1 MKKQLTTVLLLIA
14 MLAAVGCSESDTTT
28 DTDTTASGDTGTT
41 TAAETR
47 DPLLDDLGEFDFG
60 GYEYRVHSVTYD
72 PASALTLFDPEEQNG
87 DILNDALWK
96 RNREIE
102 ERFNIKFV
110 TSDDTW
116 ANNYK
121 LLQSTVSADENA
133 FDMIQLINREAFAS
147 AINGLLM
154 PTSELTYLNPEK
166 SYYMHDV
173 NEQLKIA
180 GKTFFF
186 YSEESIHTF
195 ERSCCLLFNQ
205 QIAADYD
212 LDNYYD
218 LVRKGKWTIDKMYK
232 DARLVT
238 ADLDGDS
245 SMGNNDQYGIIGCAD
260 YLYASIYNGAGELTI
275 RKDKDGIP
283 YFAAQSSERLA
294 TIIEGILNERNSG
307 DHFRITGRSDF
318 KTSLEEFSKNMGLF
332 TATVIGRVQTLRTM
346 ETDYGLLPFPKYDEE
361 QDQYYSRVID
371 GWLHVVPITN
381 PDPERTSVIMEALA
395 SGTARHIIPA
405 YYDNVISMK
414 ALRDDES
421 IEMLDIIRATR
432 IIDLGECPWYATV
445 RSPYSYELLN
455 DQTVQFASL
464 NASIAPQV
472 EALINDAIAALEAL
486 D

>member
-1 MKKQLTTVLLLIA
+1 MKHRITTAALLIA
-14 MLAAVGCSESDTTT
+14 LLAAVGCGESGTTA
-28 DTDTTASGDTGTT
+28 DTTASGETGTT

-96 RNREIE
+96 RNREVE

-110 TSDDTW
+110 TSEDTW

-121 LLQSTVSADENA
+121 LIQSTVSAGEDA

-147 AINGLLM
+147 AISGLLM
-154 PTSELTYLNPEK
+154 PTSELVYLNPEK
-166 SYYMHDV
+166 DYYMHDV
-173 NEQLKIA
+173 NEQLEIA
-180 GKTFFF
+180 GKTFFY

-195 ERSCCLLFNQ
+195 ERACCLLFNH
-205 QIAADYD
+205 QIAEDYK

-218 LVRKGKWTIDKMYK
+218 LVREGKWTIDKMYK

-245 SMGNNDQYGIIGCAD
+245 LMGENDQYGIIGSAD

-294 TIIEGILNERNSG
+294 DIIEGILNERNSG
-307 DHFRITGRSDF
+307 DHIRINGRSDY
-318 KTSLEEFSKNMGLF
+318 KITLEEFSKNTGLF
-332 TATVIGRVQTLRTM
+332 AATVIGRVQNLRTM

-361 QDQYYSRVID
+361 QDQYYSRVVD

-414 ALRDDES
+414 ALRDEES
-421 IEMLDIIRATR
+421 IEMLDIIRSTR
-432 IIDLGECPWYATV
+432 ILDLGECPWYETI
-445 RSPYSYELLN
+445 RGPYSYQLLN
-455 DQTVQFASL
+455 DMTVQFASL

-472 EALINDAIAALEAL
+472 EALINDALTALEAL